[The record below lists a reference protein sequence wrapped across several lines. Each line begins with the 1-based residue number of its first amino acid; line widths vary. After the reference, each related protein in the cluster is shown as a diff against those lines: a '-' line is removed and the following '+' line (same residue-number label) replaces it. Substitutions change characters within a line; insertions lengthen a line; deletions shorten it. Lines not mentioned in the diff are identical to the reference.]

1 VVRSSGLLG
10 VDHHFA
16 VLAQALANR
25 IHAMLSHERPVIET
39 DKGARPVE
47 AGDILIL
54 VRRRSPLFKQIIAA
68 LKAKGLPIAG
78 VDRSDLTAPLAA
90 QDLLSL
96 LRFLATPEDSLS
108 LAEVLRSPIC
118 GWSEDDLFR
127 LAHGRSGHLW
137 QALRDRAEDRADW
150 AATQD
155 HAQGSARPV
164 RFQASLRPAGARAD
178 PPRYPPPPDRASG
191 QRGGGWH
198 RRDAVAGACLRT
210 DGGAE
215 PHGFHRMA
223 GVGRGDCE
231 TRSRPVE
238 GRRSG

>member
-1 VVRSSGLLG
+1 

-25 IHAMLSHERPVIET
+25 IHAMLHERPVIET

-54 VRRRSPLFKQIIAA
+54 VRRRSPLFRQIIAA

-78 VDRSDLTAPLAA
+78 VDRSDLTAPLAV

-96 LRFLATPEDSLS
+96 CGFSPRPRTACRWP
-108 LAEVLRSPIC
+108 RSCGLPIC

-137 QALRDRAEDRADW
+137 QALRDRAEERADW
-150 AATQD
+150 AATQ
-155 HAQGSARPV
+155 AMLKRPARPV
-164 RFQASLRPAGARAD
+164 GFQASLRPAGTRAD
-178 PPRYPPPPDRASG
+178 PARYPPPPDRASG
-191 QRGGGWH
+191 QRGGGRH
-198 RRDAVAGACLRT
+198 RRDAVAGAGL
-210 DGGAE
+210 
-215 PHGFHRMA
+215 
-223 GVGRGDCE
+223 
-231 TRSRPVE
+231 
-238 GRRSG
+238 